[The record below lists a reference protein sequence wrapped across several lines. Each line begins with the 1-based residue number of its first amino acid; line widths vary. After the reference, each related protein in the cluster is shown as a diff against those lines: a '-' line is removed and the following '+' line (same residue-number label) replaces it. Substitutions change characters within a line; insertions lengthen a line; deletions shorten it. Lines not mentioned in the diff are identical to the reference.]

1 MKPDQP
7 NNEVEKH
14 KYERLGFAELVSKR
28 RNLSEMEAYPGT
40 EPKSHERVEPIR
52 PGRADGEAPIDSLS
66 SMCLG
71 PPAG

>member
-28 RNLSEMEAYPGT
+28 YNLSEMQAYPET
-40 EPKSHERVEPIR
+40 EPKSRERV
-52 PGRADGEAPIDSLS
+52 D
-66 SMCLG
+66 
-71 PPAG
+71 